1 MSDCPF
7 CRSSNLVNDAEK
19 LAMMMTRVEKKDP
32 DAINH
37 LRNGYFYEMFGL
49 QTNRRRA
56 VELYTE
62 AAELGSIDALHILG
76 DGVQK
81 DNGKAAEFYEKA
93 ALQGHAESR
102 YNLGCMEKNK
112 GNNDR
117 ALRHWLIS
125 VKMGEKIHLMRSR
138 MRSWEGWQRKSS
150 TRGH

>member
-1 MSDCPF
+1 MGDHSVFQSCCMKLICKGCVLAAGKRGMSDCPF

-19 LAMMMTRVEKKDP
+19 LAMMMARVEKKDP

-37 LRNGYFYEMFGL
+37 LGNGYFYEMFGL

-81 DNGKAAEFYEKA
+81 DNGKAKPSE
-93 ALQGHAESR
+93 
-102 YNLGCMEKNK
+102 NTNK
-112 GNNDR
+112 GRGLAKKLTYFDQCS
-117 ALRHWLIS
+117 S
-125 VKMGEKIHLMRSR
+125 VHFK
-138 MRSWEGWQRKSS
+138 
-150 TRGH
+150 